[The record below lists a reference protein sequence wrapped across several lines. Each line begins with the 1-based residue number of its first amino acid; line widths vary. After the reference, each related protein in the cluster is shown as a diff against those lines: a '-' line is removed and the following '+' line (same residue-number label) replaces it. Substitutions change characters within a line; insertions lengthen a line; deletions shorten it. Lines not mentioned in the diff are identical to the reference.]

1 MDKYVTSF
9 YLWSIIIEDVK
20 CLMNGMQNVYVNSI
34 RGEGNMVAHGFVRFA
49 KNVSED
55 MYWLE
60 DSPPP
65 VVDELYFDMLNLNEW
80 NYAGLA
86 YKKKKKRQHSLY
98 EKTRS
103 FQQKTC

>member
-20 CLMNGMQNVYVNSI
+20 CHINGMQNVYVNSI
-34 RGEGNMVAHGFVRFA
+34 RGEGNMVAHGLARFA

-65 VVDELYFDMLNLNEW
+65 VVDELYFDMLNLNDW

-86 YKKKKKRQHSLY
+86 YKKKKRQHSLY